1 MGFKVLG
8 RAKRPKVD
16 FFAKK
21 NLKSLLCIG
30 YFH

>member
-16 FFAKK
+16 FLQKK
-21 NLKSLLCIG
+21 LKSLLCID